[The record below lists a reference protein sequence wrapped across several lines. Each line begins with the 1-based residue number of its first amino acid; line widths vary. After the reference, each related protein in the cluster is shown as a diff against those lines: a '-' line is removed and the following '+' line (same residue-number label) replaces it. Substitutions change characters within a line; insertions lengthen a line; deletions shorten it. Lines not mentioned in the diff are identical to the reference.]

1 MDSHRPLPPERDTLT
16 RFLFEHAEVRGEVV
30 RLDATWRAVLEC
42 HAYPEPI
49 RNLLG
54 EMMAAAS
61 LLAAT
66 LKFEGALIMQMQG
79 SGPVTLAVVEC
90 SSEFHLRATAKWR
103 DDLAPGDIATLLG
116 QGKFVITID
125 PKSSNQIY
133 QGIVA
138 LEGTTVAE
146 VLEHYMLQSEQLETR
161 LWLAADGEQACGL
174 LLQRLPENASPGNA
188 SEDADAWNRALN
200 LGNTLTS
207 EELLK
212 LPAREILHRLFHEE
226 DLRLFDAAPSFF
238 PLHLLARTRRQYAA
252 LIGLGRSA
260 FDSGRARQNRSG
272 LRVLQSALPLRC
284 SRRRAVVR
292 GGSVDTAGQHAALIA
307 CSL

>member
-1 MDSHRPLPPERDTLT
+1 MDSPRPSPADRDTLS

-42 HAYPEPI
+42 HDYPEPV

-54 EMMAAAS
+54 EMMAAAA
-61 LLAAT
+61 LLVAT

-79 SGPVTLAVVEC
+79 NGPVTLLVVEC

-103 DDLAPGDIATLLG
+103 EDLVPGDIAALLG

-125 PKSSNQIY
+125 PKSSSQIY

-161 LWLAADGEQACGL
+161 LWLASDDEQACGL
-174 LLQRLPENASPGNA
+174 LLQRLPENAS
-188 SEDADAWNRALN
+188 EDTDAWNRALN
-200 LGNTLTS
+200 LGNTLSTP
-207 EELLK
+207 ELLN
-212 LPAREILHRLFHEE
+212 LPPREILHRLFHEE
-226 DLRLFDAAPSFF
+226 DLRLFEPHPVSF
-238 PLHLLARTRRQYAA
+238 RCT
-252 LIGLGRSA
+252 
-260 FDSGRARQNRSG
+260 
-272 LRVLQSALPLRC
+272 C
-284 SRRRAVVR
+284 SRERVANMLRLLGLDEVHSIIEEQGKIDVDCEFCNRHYSFDVVD
-292 GGSVDTAGQHAALIA
+292 VEQLFAAEVVTQPGQTRH
-307 CSL
+307 

>member
-90 SSEFHLRATAKWR
+90 TSEFHLRATAKWR

-161 LWLAADGEQACGL
+161 LWLAADGEQACGF
-174 LLQRLPENASPGNA
+174 LLQRLPENG
-188 SEDADAWNRALN
+188 SEDVDAWNRALN
-200 LGNTLTS
+200 
-207 EELLK
+207 
-212 LPAREILHRLFHEE
+212 
-226 DLRLFDAAPSFF
+226 
-238 PLHLLARTRRQYAA
+238 
-252 LIGLGRSA
+252 
-260 FDSGRARQNRSG
+260 
-272 LRVLQSALPLRC
+272 
-284 SRRRAVVR
+284 
-292 GGSVDTAGQHAALIA
+292 
-307 CSL
+307 

>member
-125 PKSSNQIY
+125 PKTSNQIY

-161 LWLAADGEQACGL
+161 LWLAADGEQACGF
-174 LLQRLPENASPGNA
+174 LLQRLPENAT
-188 SEDADAWNRALN
+188 EDADAWNRALN
-200 LGNTLTS
+200 LGNTLTA

-226 DLRLFDAAPSFF
+226 DLRLFDPRPVSF
-238 PLHLLARTRRQYAA
+238 RCT
-252 LIGLGRSA
+252 
-260 FDSGRARQNRSG
+260 
-272 LRVLQSALPLRC
+272 C
-284 SRRRAVVR
+284 SRERVANMLRLLGLDEVHSILDEQGKIEVDCEFCNRHYHFDAVDAEQLFAAEVLTQP
-292 GGSVDTAGQHAALIA
+292 GSTRH
-307 CSL
+307 

>member
-103 DDLAPGDIATLLG
+103 DDLAPGDSATLLG

-161 LWLAADGEQACGL
+161 LWLAADGEQACGF
-174 LLQRLPENASPGNA
+174 LLQRLPENV

-226 DLRLFDAAPSFF
+226 DLRLFDPRPVSF
-238 PLHLLARTRRQYAA
+238 RCT
-252 LIGLGRSA
+252 
-260 FDSGRARQNRSG
+260 
-272 LRVLQSALPLRC
+272 C
-284 SRRRAVVR
+284 SRERVANMLRLLGLNEVHSILEEQGKIEVDCEFCNRHYHFDAVDAEQLFAAEVLTQP
-292 GGSVDTAGQHAALIA
+292 GSTRH
-307 CSL
+307 

>member
-1 MDSHRPLPPERDTLT
+1 MEPPKPAASDRDTLT

-30 RLDATWRAVLEC
+30 RLDATWCAVLAN

-54 EMMAAAS
+54 EMMAAAT

-66 LKFEGALIMQMQG
+66 LKFDGSLIMQMQG

-103 DDLAPGDIATLLG
+103 DDLAPGDIAALLG

-125 PKSSNQIY
+125 PKTSTQIY

-138 LEGTTVAE
+138 LEGATVAE
-146 VLEHYMLQSEQLETR
+146 ILEHYMLQSEQLETR
-161 LWLAADGEQACGL
+161 LWLASDGEQACGL
-174 LLQRLPENASPGNA
+174 LLQRLPENA

-200 LGNTLTS
+200 LGNTLS
-207 EELLK
+207 PDELLN

-226 DLRLFDAAPSFF
+226 DLRLFEPRPVSFRCTCSRERVANM
-238 PLHLLARTRRQYAA
+238 LRLL
-252 LIGLGRSA
+252 GLDEVHSILAEQGKIEVDCEFCNRHYA
-260 FDSGRARQNRSG
+260 FDAVDAEQ
-272 LRVLQSALPLRC
+272 LFAAEVLTQP
-284 SRRRAVVR
+284 
-292 GGSVDTAGQHAALIA
+292 GSTRH
-307 CSL
+307 

>member
-161 LWLAADGEQACGL
+161 LWLAADGEQACGF
-174 LLQRLPENASPGNA
+174 LLQRLPENV

-226 DLRLFDAAPSFF
+226 DLRLFDPRPVSF
-238 PLHLLARTRRQYAA
+238 RCT
-252 LIGLGRSA
+252 
-260 FDSGRARQNRSG
+260 
-272 LRVLQSALPLRC
+272 C
-284 SRRRAVVR
+284 SRERVANMLRLLGLNEVHSILEEQGKIEVDCEFCNRHYHFDAVDAEQLFAAEVLTQP
-292 GGSVDTAGQHAALIA
+292 GSTRH
-307 CSL
+307 

>member
-54 EMMAAAS
+54 EMMAAAT

-161 LWLAADGEQACGL
+161 LWLAADGEQACGF
-174 LLQRLPENASPGNA
+174 LLQRLPENV

-226 DLRLFDAAPSFF
+226 DLRLFDPRPVSF
-238 PLHLLARTRRQYAA
+238 RCT
-252 LIGLGRSA
+252 
-260 FDSGRARQNRSG
+260 
-272 LRVLQSALPLRC
+272 C
-284 SRRRAVVR
+284 SRERVANMLRLLGLNEVHSILEEQGKIEVDCEFCNRHYHFDAVDAEQLFAAEVLTQP
-292 GGSVDTAGQHAALIA
+292 GSTRH
-307 CSL
+307 